1 MRFEIKAYR
10 PGEGVIS
17 LFVDAATAEE
27 AGSHS
32 SGLGFAVVSVRPT
45 GRFEQFRRREPPFD
59 LLQFTQELRS
69 LLTAGLS
76 LIESLGALARK
87 EQIANKRRL
96 IEALIHCLREGKAF
110 SAALRELPAEIP
122 PLYLALMGASEQT
135 GDLPGALGRYIEYRS
150 QMDALQKRVSSAA
163 IYPALLLSVGG
174 VVIAFLMGYVVPRF
188 SLVYEDFGNNLPFL
202 SRLLLQWGKLIEAH
216 GSQILIGLTLGVA
229 LVVVFIRRR
238 QISGREIIA
247 RLLDL
252 KLFAGLRQRIRVY
265 SLARFYR
272 TTGLLLEGG
281 IPVVTALGM
290 ARDLLSEDMREAL
303 DRSLASIRGGIALSE
318 ALQEGD
324 LTPPVAA
331 DLLRI
336 GEKTGDMGE
345 KMIRIADFHDEETQ
359 RWADW
364 FVRLFEPL
372 LMLFIGLFIAFIV
385 VLLYMPIFELAGTL
399 Q

>member
-216 GSQILIGLTLGVA
+216 GSQILIGLGLGVA